1 MGIDI
6 EGTNIIVSI
15 VKADN
20 SPEIINNTDY
30 CNIIASKAGI
40 ITKITAQNG
49 TAMVQVGD
57 TVQEGDIL
65 IAGFMEGKYTE
76 PRYVHSLGE
85 VEAKVWYEQTKEV
98 KYKEDIYTKTGEV
111 ENKYEIH
118 LNSYSIK
125 LYKNISEF
133 EFYQTNREEKNLKL
147 FSDFYL
153 PISII
158 KITNQEMKK
167 ETKTYTLEEATNKGI
182 EELSKQIEETIP
194 YLENITGK
202 NVKTVEGENSVVVT
216 VTYEVVESIGESQ
229 KIE

>member
-1 MGIDI
+1 
-6 EGTNIIVSI
+6 
-15 VKADN
+15 
-20 SPEIINNTDY
+20 
-30 CNIIASKAGI
+30 
-40 ITKITAQNG
+40 
-49 TAMVQVGD
+49 MVQVGD